1 MRRVNRCCIT
11 VFELVLNS
19 FDVDPVPV
27 VSTRSASWFYY
38 YGYLYISYIILSF
51 TLADQ

>member
-27 VSTRSASWFYY
+27 VS
-38 YGYLYISYIILSF
+38 LYTAIETER
-51 TLADQ
+51 TLFITIER